1 MYIVYITT
9 NSKLEEVKNNL
20 RITWTLLNEVIN
32 KRENNPSLPSSFKSD
47 GNTIT
52 DPMDITDRFC
62 KYFAALPWIRSYST
76 FLFTFNLFSSSQW
89 KSTQVSDIY
98 RLYKR
103 IKCLNRQNVQQSK
116 CGHLL

>member
-76 FLFTFNLFSSSQW
+76 FLFTFNLFSS
-89 KSTQVSDIY
+89 
-98 RLYKR
+98 
-103 IKCLNRQNVQQSK
+103 IKLVP
-116 CGHLL
+116 